1 MLVKTAEEMETL
13 GREIGAT
20 LRGGEVI
27 ELIGDVGAGKT
38 TFTRGLALG
47 LGITSPITSP
57 SFTISCCYP
66 ARDELSLNHYD
77 FYRLSNPGV
86 VAMEL
91 AESISDPRA
100 ITVIEW
106 GESIQDVLP
115 KNHIII
121 RINYMPDVGRTV
133 EISGYD
139 YSTTEN

>member
-1 MLVKTAEEMETL
+1 MLVKTTEEMETL

-20 LRGGEVI
+20 LKGGEVI

-57 SFTISCCYP
+57 SFTISCRYP
-66 ARDELSLNHYD
+66 ARGGLSLNHYD

-121 RINYMPDVGRTV
+121 HINYTPDVGRTV